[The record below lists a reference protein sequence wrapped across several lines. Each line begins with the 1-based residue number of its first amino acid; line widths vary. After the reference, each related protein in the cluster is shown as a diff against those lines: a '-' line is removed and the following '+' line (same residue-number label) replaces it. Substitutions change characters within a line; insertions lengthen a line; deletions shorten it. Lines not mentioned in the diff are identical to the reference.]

1 MIHCKEN
8 KQVTEWYVCWGA
20 VPPHSSAPWRCCR
33 DHPKDLP
40 LASSQLPPWGAQKPI
55 RASRGERGPR
65 IHPPESHSKA
75 AAGCLWPP
83 PQSSVLTPCSPS
95 HSPSFRAGGRSAPW
109 PQSPAPSAV
118 VPQHIT
124 HTCVTNSWARSSDYP
139 DSSVALVS
147 YWDPGIRCTRDII
160 YVPPNCHKHMHRKCL

>member
-1 MIHCKEN
+1 MCAGERSLPTLLHP
-8 KQVTEWYVCWGA
+8 GDA
-20 VPPHSSAPWRCCR
+20 VGTTPKTCPW
-33 DHPKDLP
+33 LP
-40 LASSQLPPWGAQKPI
+40 LSFHPGEPRSPAERAEEREAQGFILLNP
-55 RASRGERGPR
+55 
-65 IHPPESHSKA
+65 HSKA

-109 PQSPAPSAV
+109 PQSPVPSAA
-118 VPQHIT
+118 VPQCIT